1 MSFEHAAVSKA
12 CLVHLA
18 IASFTV
24 GILDV
29 KHFCHLQLVP
39 HISKYHQYWRLIAS
53 HLAFGAS
60 SDLLI
65 ALILLYN
72 VAIPVERRFGSIK
85 FASFLVASFLV
96 ATILEF
102 ASLLLFHKAGVNH
115 MVPGPLAVTFSVLYQ
130 YWRILPAAYR
140 FRIFGIPFS
149 DKSFHYLLA
158 AQLACTHGL
167 SSLAPSLVGILTG
180 QIYRSDLASLK
191 SYRISPAIVRF
202 STQYLAPVFGPSRS
216 PRRRNRVFPEPASTN
231 SSTFLP
237 SELFGSGAGTQAED
251 NRTGNDASRQE
262 EEQNTSP
269 PDEDQASDQGVE
281 TNRENRPRAARPDG
295 SHDPTPPAGSSMVRE
310 WVDQLTGR
318 AERASSGMRIPSE
331 VEVTQLVSMFP
342 DIPRETIVGALQRR
356 CAVAFYPL
364 YLAAH
369 DLTGPSL
376 TTILSSPTTEAAVE
390 ILLTSQT

>member
-60 SDLLI
+60 SDLFI
-65 ALILLYN
+65 ALLLLYN

-102 ASLLLFHKAGVNH
+102 ASLLLFHRAGVNH

-140 FRIFGIPFS
+140 FRVFGLPFS

-167 SSLAPSLVGILTG
+167 SSLAPSFVGILTG
-180 QIYRSDLASLK
+180 QIYRSDLVSLK

-202 STQYLAPVFGPSRS
+202 STQYLAPVFGSSRP

-237 SELFGSGAGTQAED
+237 SELFGAGAGTQTEV

-262 EEQNTSP
+262 EGQNTSS
-269 PDEDQASDQGVE
+269 PDEDQTSDQGVE
-281 TNRENRPRAARPDG
+281 TNREDRPRPDG
-295 SHDPTPPAGSSMVRE
+295 THDPTPPAGSSMVRE

-331 VEVTQLVSMFP
+331 AEVTQLVSMFP
-342 DIPRETIVGALQRR
+342 DIPRETIVGALQR
-356 CAVAFYPL
+356 
-364 YLAAH
+364 
-369 DLTGPSL
+369 
-376 TTILSSPTTEAAVE
+376 SPTTEAAVE
-390 ILLTSQT
+390 TLLTSQT